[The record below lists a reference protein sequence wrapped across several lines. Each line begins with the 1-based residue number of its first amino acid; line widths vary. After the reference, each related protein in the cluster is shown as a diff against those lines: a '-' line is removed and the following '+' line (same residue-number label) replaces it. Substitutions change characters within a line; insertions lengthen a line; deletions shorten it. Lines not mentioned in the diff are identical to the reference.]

1 MEGQNE
7 QQTKVTDEMFK
18 EQILHKLNELRKE
31 NFLCD
36 TTVRVEGQDFPAHKN
51 VLSATSEVRF
61 DGSHF
66 LVSFVTNKC

>member
-7 QQTKVTDEMFK
+7 QQTKVTDEIFK
-18 EQILHKLNELRKE
+18 EQILHKLDELRKA

-51 VLSATSEVRF
+51 VLSLQ
-61 DGSHF
+61 GSVF
-66 LVSFVTNKC
+66 Q